1 MTVRRACKACSLA
14 LIMKKTECHRSIQ
27 NKTIHVL
34 GQAGIG
40 LAAVWNKNSFA
51 TWVESKHKTG
61 LLLKRMKPNSLPPS
75 CNKKDDKD
83 QASAS
88 VWDEKATVAAL
99 NVLKDELTVK
109 VGATKQHFAV
119 DEAFDSVKVRA

>member
-1 MTVRRACKACSLA
+1 
-14 LIMKKTECHRSIQ
+14 
-27 NKTIHVL
+27 
-34 GQAGIG
+34 
-40 LAAVWNKNSFA
+40 VWNKSSFA

-75 CNKKDDKD
+75 CNQKDDKD

-109 VGATKQHFAV
+109 VGATKHFAV